1 MTQEAMTGTSEQA
14 DESRNEI
21 HGQKL
26 LRKHIKVNGAEIT
39 YSWQYSSNNYAPFST
54 TQIIHMLTIN
64 CFRTIKL
71 AKTYFVDKIINS
83 GTDKF
88 VQPLLTIIE
97 GIDTWRFGGVIISRA
112 F

>member
-39 YSWQYSSNNYAPFST
+39 YS
-54 TQIIHMLTIN
+54 
-64 CFRTIKL
+64 
-71 AKTYFVDKIINS
+71 
-83 GTDKF
+83 
-88 VQPLLTIIE
+88 
-97 GIDTWRFGGVIISRA
+97 
-112 F
+112 